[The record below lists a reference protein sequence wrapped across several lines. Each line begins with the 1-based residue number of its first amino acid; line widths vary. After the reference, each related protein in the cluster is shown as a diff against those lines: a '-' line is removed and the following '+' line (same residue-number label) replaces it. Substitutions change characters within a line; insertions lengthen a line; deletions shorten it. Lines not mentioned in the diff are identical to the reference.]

1 MCLTPLEPKVLEVS
15 STSAMT
21 RVGNKRKLGAE
32 RDCSDWDHSSV
43 VERFFDTE
51 KVAGSVPVGPTFR

>member
-1 MCLTPLEPKVLEVS
+1 MVATTDQVTARRNPDIESSSL
-15 STSAMT
+15 STSMFFFE
-21 RVGNKRKLGAE
+21 KR
-32 RDCSDWDHSSV
+32 DHSSV

>member
-1 MCLTPLEPKVLEVS
+1 
-15 STSAMT
+15 MT